1 MIIFFCSISGATQA
15 VQNAGLALITLFA
28 GYIKDAD
35 ETYVWLEIFY
45 IAWLGVSILATA
57 MLAFTDFRKHNYLL
71 MSDKQRKVF
80 ETTPEY
86 FKAMQIDMPT
96 TLTNNGEINGGYDG
110 NDGMLENE

>member
-1 MIIFFCSISGATQA
+1 M
-15 VQNAGLALITLFA
+15 QNAGLALITLFA

-57 MLAFTDFRKHNYLL
+57 MLAITDFRKHNYLL

-80 ETTPEY
+80 EMTPEY

-110 NDGMLENE
+110 NDGMLKNE